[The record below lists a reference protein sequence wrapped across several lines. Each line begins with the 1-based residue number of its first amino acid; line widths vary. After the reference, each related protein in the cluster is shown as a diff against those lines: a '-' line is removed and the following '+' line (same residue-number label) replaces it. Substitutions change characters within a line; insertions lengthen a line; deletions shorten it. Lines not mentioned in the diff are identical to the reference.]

1 MQLFLDVGA
10 QRIAPPCA
18 ANRIITVRIL
28 RDLCKLVANVRVF
41 RPLEMSFSAIAVYSA
56 VFSDL
61 DPLDLP
67 VRIDRR
73 PQRGTALGTDMV
85 FPMLLLEEELIGRY
99 GIMRSIL
106 ADLHF
111 NDCITVR
118 AEERAA
124 TFIPS
129 HGRIAHI
136 AVPRPLLGK
145 DRVHT
150 LIALLV
156 ESIEPVQ
163 VCDAVHDHGIGVRQR
178 FSDLT
183 HPFSC
188 DVGGAHDDAEGLL
201 RAAPPLC
208 SP

>member
-1 MQLFLDVGA
+1 
-10 QRIAPPCA
+10 
-18 ANRIITVRIL
+18 
-28 RDLCKLVANVRVF
+28 
-41 RPLEMSFSAIAVYSA
+41 
-56 VFSDL
+56 
-61 DPLDLP
+61 
-67 VRIDRR
+67 
-73 PQRGTALGTDMV
+73 MV
-85 FPMLLLEEELIGRY
+85 FLMLPLKEELIGRY
-99 GIMRSIL
+99 GVVRPIL

-111 NDCITVR
+111 DGRVAVR

-124 TFIPS
+124 AFIPS

-136 AVPRPLLGK
+136 AIPSTFLGK
-145 DRVHT
+145 DRVHA

-156 ESIEPVQ
+156 ESIETVQ
-163 VCDAVHDHGIGVRQR
+163 LCDAVHHHGIGVRQR
-178 FSDLT
+178 FPDLT

>member
-1 MQLFLDVGA
+1 ML
-10 QRIAPPCA
+10 
-18 ANRIITVRIL
+18 
-28 RDLCKLVANVRVF
+28 
-41 RPLEMSFSAIAVYSA
+41 PLK
-56 VFSDL
+56 
-61 DPLDLP
+61 
-67 VRIDRR
+67 
-73 PQRGTALGTDMV
+73 
-85 FPMLLLEEELIGRY
+85 EELIGRY
-99 GIMRSIL
+99 GVVRPIL

-111 NDCITVR
+111 DGRVAVR

-124 TFIPS
+124 AFIPS

-136 AVPRPLLGK
+136 AIPSTFLGK
-145 DRVHT
+145 DRVHA

-156 ESIEPVQ
+156 ESIETVQ
-163 VCDAVHDHGIGVRQR
+163 LCDAVHHHGIGVRQR
-178 FSDLT
+178 FPDLT

>member
-1 MQLFLDVGA
+1 
-10 QRIAPPCA
+10 
-18 ANRIITVRIL
+18 
-28 RDLCKLVANVRVF
+28 
-41 RPLEMSFSAIAVYSA
+41 
-56 VFSDL
+56 
-61 DPLDLP
+61 
-67 VRIDRR
+67 
-73 PQRGTALGTDMV
+73 MV
-85 FPMLLLEEELIGRY
+85 FLMLPLKEELIGRY
-99 GIMRSIL
+99 GVVRPIL

-111 NDCITVR
+111 DGRVAVR

-124 TFIPS
+124 AFIPS

-136 AVPRPLLGK
+136 AIPSTFLGK
-145 DRVHT
+145 DRVHA

-156 ESIEPVQ
+156 ESIETVQ
-163 VCDAVHDHGIGVRQR
+163 LCDAVHHHGIGVRQR

-183 HPFSC
+183 RPFSC